1 MTRSAGRYH
10 PPPVEL
16 YEQDAEVRLLGVLVS
31 RLDNRTLIDV
41 GAERGAIVEEL
52 LRAGVTEAYA
62 LEAHP
67 DNAAALRARFADDRR
82 VTVHECAVSER
93 DGVAELHVSTDR
105 DGQPLSYG
113 HTLLE
118 RADTDEI
125 GWAQTLTVKRRSLA
139 SLIDAREIPARV
151 GVLKIDTEG
160 HDLAVVRGMGPLGA
174 DIVMVEHWT
183 DLPHG
188 LGPCPWSTEEMIA
201 AMEARGFAH
210 FAFIVHRAE
219 FVTLGWD
226 DGEVAPGAMG
236 NLVFLHDRVLQ
247 RLLPD
252 VLECATWLMERTV
265 RLGRSFMD
273 AANDR
278 LELINQL
285 QRVADDRLELIDWLE
300 RTAQDRLELVNQLE
314 RVAQDRLG
322 LIHELE
328 ATAETRMHALEA
340 ATARL
345 QALEAELRALRAKGG

>member
-1 MTRSAGRYH
+1 MTCPGGRYH

-16 YEQDAEVRLLGVLVS
+16 YEQDAEVRLLSMLVS
-31 RLDNRTLIDV
+31 RLDDRTLLDV

-67 DNAAALRARFADDRR
+67 DNATALRVRFADDPR
-82 VTVHECAVSER
+82 VTVHEIAASEH

-125 GWAQTLTVKRRSLA
+125 GWGQTLTVKRRSLA

-160 HDLAVVRGMGPLGA
+160 HDLAVVHGMGPLGA

-188 LGPCPWSTEEMIA
+188 LGACPWSTEEMIA
-201 AMEARGFAH
+201 AMDARGFAH

-219 FVTLGWD
+219 FVTLRWD
-226 DGEVAPGAMG
+226 DGEVEPGAMG
-236 NLVFLHDRVLQ
+236 NLVFLHDSVLQ

-252 VLECATWLMERTV
+252 VLGCATWLMERAV

-273 AANDR
+273 AANER
-278 LELINQL
+278 LELIN
-285 QRVADDRLELIDWLE
+285 WLE
-300 RTAQDRLELVNQLE
+300 RAAEDRLELVNQLE

-322 LIHELE
+322 LVHDLE
-328 ATAETRMHALEA
+328 ATAETRLHALEA
-340 ATARL
+340 ATTRL
-345 QALEAELRALRAKGG
+345 QTQEAELRALRAKGG